1 MASSHPFILPA
12 DGRGAGAT
20 ERYNEVLDP
29 VHMNETTG
37 PAETVEFELDSGS
50 ATKRPEQLYNL
61 LDRMVRQEFPEIVD
75 IVQVVHAAGES
86 KVRLDNLEAL
96 DEAVAKEVA
105 HRARGIFNDFVTS
118 PWY

>member
-1 MASSHPFILPA
+1 M
-12 DGRGAGAT
+12 

-29 VHMNETTG
+29 VHMNKTTG
-37 PAETVEFELDSGS
+37 PTETVEFELDSGS

-86 KVRLDNLEAL
+86 KVRLDNLETL

-105 HRARGIFNDFVTS
+105 HRARGIYNDFVTS